1 MWEMT
6 PDSVPEGMVMVYG
19 EAITPSETVDFVI
32 VYLVPGHPSMHSD
45 VGFIELVS
53 RVIITFPA
61 NSALDLIMVIH
72 SLIFTSEPPICR
84 C

>member
-1 MWEMT
+1 M
-6 PDSVPEGMVMVYG
+6 
-19 EAITPSETVDFVI
+19 
-32 VYLVPGHPSMHSD
+32 HPD

-61 NSALDLIMVIH
+61 NSALDLIMVIR
-72 SLIFTSEPPICR
+72 SLIFMSEPPICR